1 MRVSSRSKYFQH
13 ISSLLIILLF
23 VTSTVMFTLQI
34 SPTRSFVIEEPAE
47 ELAPQYSFIASYVS
61 HSPIIITGNA
71 DFASQGFL
79 GSGSEELPYV
89 IEGYNITTAGTC
101 IIIQNTDVCFVIR
114 NCLLIGGIGGKGI
127 DLHTVINGEIR
138 NNTISDSGSGVY
150 LYSSSDNTVVN
161 NSISENYFGVHL
173 FSSSSNNMVLNNSIS
188 GSINNGVVFYSS
200 SDNTV
205 ANNTISGNGAGVY
218 IDDSL
223 TNTIVNN
230 VISGNVDI
238 GVAIGMYSSTNIVS
252 SNTVT
257 GNPCGVLLWYC
268 SDNMVSQNN
277 FSENSDDGI
286 RFGNL
291 ATNNTVEYNTITRS
305 GTGVRITQSWNN
317 TLHHNIIF
325 GNHIGVHAEWASSN
339 NTVTSN
345 TMIGNEYGVLIYSTS
360 GIEVVHNNISESS
373 SGVTLTLSTDS
384 RVANNNIFG
393 NDLGV
398 SITQSS
404 YNNTIVNNNISE
416 NTKYGVEIIE
426 SSDNTVVYNTLLGNS
441 VCGITISFTS
451 SNNLMYLNSLINTE
465 NKNAG
470 DSGTDN
476 HWNSSALGNYW
487 SDYTGTGVYE
497 ILGNG
502 IDYHP
507 LMYPPEPNKPTI
519 DSPEDMEYREGT
531 TGHSITWTP
540 NDASPSHYVVYRN
553 GTQVV
558 SDSWNGTSITVEVD
572 NLTMGVYNYTI
583 VVYDA
588 MGNYTSDTVYIN
600 VQSSTTLLFGFELS
614 LVLGM
619 LSVFGVI
626 VVVVILKHRKRKG
639 LES

>member
-1 MRVSSRSKYFQH
+1 MRGSRSKYFQY

-23 VTSTVMFTLQI
+23 VTSIVMFTLQI

-47 ELAPQYSFIASYVS
+47 EPAPQYSFIASYVS
-61 HSPIIITGNA
+61 HSPITITGNA

-79 GSGSEELPYV
+79 GSGSEEIPYV
-89 IEGYNITTAGTC
+89 IEGYNITTAGAC
-101 IIIQNTDVCFVIR
+101 ITIQNTDMYFVIR
-114 NCLLIGGIGGKGI
+114 NCLLIGGAGGTGI
-127 DLHTVINGEIR
+127 ELHTVINGEIR
-138 NNTISDSGSGVY
+138 NNTISSSGSGVY

-161 NSISENYFGVHL
+161 NNISGNYFGVHL
-173 FSSSSNNMVLNNSIS
+173 YSSSSNNMVLSNSIS
-188 GSINNGVVFYSS
+188 GNINNGVVFYSS

-205 ANNTISGNGAGVY
+205 ANNIISGNGAGIY
-218 IDDSL
+218 LDDSL

-230 VISGNVDI
+230 VISGNVGI
-238 GVAIGMYSSTNIVS
+238 GASIGMFSSNNIVS
-252 SNTVT
+252 NNTIT
-257 GNPCGVLLWYC
+257 GNPCGVLLWYS
-268 SDNMVSQNN
+268 SDNVVSQNN
-277 FSENSDDGI
+277 ISENSDDGV

-291 ATNNTVEYNTITRS
+291 ATNNTVAYNTITGS

-317 TLHHNIIF
+317 TLHHNTIF

-345 TMIGNEYGVLIYSTS
+345 TMIGNVYGVLIYSTS

-384 RVANNNIFG
+384 KVAYNNIFE
-393 NDLGV
+393 NDKGV

-404 YNNTIVNNNISE
+404 YNNTIANNNISE
-416 NTKYGVEIIE
+416 NTNNGVEIIE

-441 VCGITISFTS
+441 VSGITISFAS
-451 SNNLMYLNSLINTE
+451 SNNLIYLNSLTNTE

-470 DSGTDN
+470 DSGTNN
-476 HWNSSALGNYW
+476 HWNSTAMGNYW
-487 SDYTGTGVYE
+487 SDYTGTGVYY

-507 LMYPPEPNKPTI
+507 LTYPPELNIPTI

-531 TGHSITWTP
+531 TGHSITWQP
-540 NDASPSHYVVYRN
+540 NDASPSHYVVYQN

-588 MGNYTSDTVYIN
+588 MGNYTSDTVLII
-600 VQSSTTLLFGFELS
+600 VQSSTTTGLLFGFEVS
-614 LVLGM
+614 LVFGT
-619 LSVFGVI
+619 SIIGVI
-626 VVVVILKHRKRKG
+626 VVVIILKHRKRRSLG
-639 LES
+639 S